1 MSSTHSS
8 RICVSY
14 RWGSSRICGEHAN
27 VCVFMTYLQQ
37 NLLAYPEHLS
47 MLQNPIQHWFSC
59 FSLHQFCF
67 CLAGCHD
74 ALRPRRHTACSF
86 SPPTSDSQE
95 ISLKN
100 NLSCDGM
107 CGMIGISQASCVCS
121 IEVRP
126 MGRRRFVGLLQFDKT
141 QRTAGPCCPCL
152 YLGKSRFVTNHKTPT

>member
-1 MSSTHSS
+1 MMPSN
-8 RICVSY
+8 
-14 RWGSSRICGEHAN
+14 HAGIL
-27 VCVFMTYLQQ
+27 T
-37 NLLAYPEHLS
+37 
-47 MLQNPIQHWFSC
+47 
-59 FSLHQFCF
+59 
-67 CLAGCHD
+67 
-74 ALRPRRHTACSF
+74 CSF

-126 MGRRRFVGLLQFDKT
+126 MGGGRRRFVGLLQLDKT

-152 YLGKSRFVTNHKTPT
+152 YLGKSAFRNQSRNADLTKYINIANARVIQRIFELEREFCQHLVLPITTNASV